1 MIKQTPS
8 AGRIAAMILFT
19 FSCVGI
25 LLFLWLS
32 FGGAI
37 PLKPQSYRFS
47 AKVAE
52 APTLAEEADVRMAG
66 VNIGKVK
73 TKELDK
79 GAARTIVEMEVNPD
93 FAPVNK
99 DSKVILRQK
108 TLLGESYIE
117 VSPGH
122 RRLNGRDNAL
132 EDGGELPVSRVE
144 DTVELDEIFSAFDSD
159 TRAAFKTWIRELADA
174 IKGGRASDLN
184 SAFGNL
190 EPFATDGADLLKV
203 LDEQQSAV
211 RGFVKNTGV
220 VFGAINEREGAL
232 GQLIQNSNEVFSATA
247 SRDRALA
254 ETFQVFPT
262 FLDESKT
269 TLARL
274 ERFAKNT
281 RPLVN
286 DLKGP
291 ADDLGPTVRDLG
303 DLAPDLTALFRD
315 LPPLIRSSR
324 TGLPALSRVL
334 TGASPLFDEIR
345 PFLSQLN
352 PILSYA
358 NFHQNTI
365 SSFLTI
371 GGVNFGCTQRG
382 QGNCNP
388 DNGSLRYQVNFSLI
402 EPRSFERFTKTPSYE
417 RGNSYMAPNAL
428 LRAGNTGV
436 IESFNCPGGQQPFP
450 VDVQSPPAGRAAHR
464 AALLPT
470 ARLALRRQAVRGAPA
485 GARAQGQQAHAD
497 QRHAPGEGPGAGRS
511 IAVSPSICTME
522 ACATRCRDSCAAW
535 AGATCGCTSASTW
548 SPRSRSGWGRSSCSR
563 STSPCRPASSSGSRC
578 SQRR

>member
-1 MIKQTPS
+1 
-8 AGRIAAMILFT
+8 MILFT

-37 PLKPQSYRFS
+37 PLKPESYRFK
-47 AKVAE
+47 AKIAE

-93 FAPVNK
+93 FAPVAK

-117 VSPGH
+117 ISPGH
-122 RRLNGRDNAL
+122 RKVNGQPNTLD
-132 EDGGELPVSRVE
+132 DGESLPVSHVE

-159 TRAAFKTWIRELADA
+159 TRAAFKTWIKELADA
-174 IKGGRASDLN
+174 IKGGRSSDLN

-203 LDEQQSAV
+203 LDEQQSSV

-232 GQLIQNSNEVFSATA
+232 GELIQNSNDVFAATA
-247 SRDRALA
+247 SRDRELA
-254 ETFQVFPT
+254 ETFLVFPT
-262 FLDESKT
+262 FLDESKA

-274 ERFAKNT
+274 ERFAKDT

-291 ADDLGPTVRDLG
+291 AEDLGPTVRDLG
-303 DLAPDLTALFRD
+303 DLAPDLTQLFRD
-315 LPPLIRSSR
+315 LPPLIRASR

-334 TGASPLFDEIR
+334 TGASPVFDEIR

-358 NFHQNTI
+358 NFHQDTI

-382 QGNCNP
+382 KGNCNP
-388 DNGSLRYQVNFSLI
+388 DAGSQRYQVNFSLL
-402 EPRSFERFTKTPSYE
+402 EPRSFERYRKTPLVRARELVHGPE
-417 RGNSYMAPNAL
+417 RAVARGQ
-428 LRAGNTGV
+428 LRRHR
-436 IESFNCPGGQQPFP
+436 ELQLPRRQPARP
-450 VDVQSPPAGRAAHR
+450 SRHPDPAASGADHR
-464 AALLPT
+464 AAVLP
-470 ARLALRRQAVRGAPA
+470 AAGLDVRRQAVRGAPA
-485 GARAQGQQAHAD
+485 GPRAQGRQARPH
-497 QRHAPGEGPGAGRS
+497 QRHEPGAG
-511 IAVSPSICTME
+511 PLPE
-522 ACATRCRDSCAAW
+522 
-535 AGATCGCTSASTW
+535 
-548 SPRSRSGWGRSSCSR
+548 
-563 STSPCRPASSSGSRC
+563 RPAALSP
-578 SQRR
+578 

>member
-1 MIKQTPS
+1 VIKQTPS

-174 IKGGRASDLN
+174 IKGGRGSDLN

-262 FLDESKT
+262 FLDESKA

-274 ERFAKNT
+274 ERFAKDT

-382 QGNCNP
+382 KGNCDP
-388 DNGSLRYQVNFSLI
+388 DNGSLRYQVNFSLL
-402 EPRSFERFTKTPSYE
+402 EPRSFERFTKTPPYE

-436 IESFNCPGGQQPFP
+436 IESFSCPGGQQPFP
-450 VDVQSPPAGRAAHR
+450 VDVQSPPVTGPPTEPPCFQQPGSLYDGKQFVVPQRGRAPNVNKPS
-464 AALLPT
+464 PT
-470 ARLALRRQAVRGAPA
+470 GGTAPA
-485 GARAQGQQAHAD
+485 RD
-497 QRHAPGEGPGAGRS
+497 PAPGDPVR
-511 IAVSPSICTME
+511 
-522 ACATRCRDSCAAW
+522 
-535 AGATCGCTSASTW
+535 
-548 SPRSRSGWGRSSCSR
+548 
-563 STSPCRPASSSGSRC
+563 
-578 SQRR
+578 

>member
-1 MIKQTPS
+1 VIKQTPS
-8 AGRIAAMILFT
+8 VGRIAAMVLFT

-32 FGGAI
+32 FGGSI

-47 AKVAE
+47 AKIPE
-52 APTLAEEADVRMAG
+52 APTLSEEADVRMAG

-79 GAARTIVEMEVNPD
+79 GSARTIVEMEIKPD
-93 FAPVNK
+93 FAPIAK
-99 DSKVILRQK
+99 DSRVILRQK

-122 RRLNGRDNAL
+122 RKLNGKDNTLA
-132 EDGGELPVSRVE
+132 DGKTLPVSHVE

-159 TRAAFKTWIRELADA
+159 TRAAFKTWIKELADA
-174 IKGGRASDLN
+174 IKGGRGEDLN

-190 EPFATDGADLLKV
+190 EGFATDGASLLKV
-203 LDEQQSAV
+203 LDKQQSSV

-232 GQLIQNSNEVFSATA
+232 GELIQNSNAVFEATA

-254 ETFQVFPT
+254 ETFQIFPT
-262 FLDESKT
+262 FLDESKA

-291 ADDLGPTVRDLG
+291 ARDLGPTVRKLG
-303 DLAPDLTALFRD
+303 DLAPDLTRLFRD
-315 LPPLIRSSR
+315 LPPLIRASR

-334 TGASPLFDEIR
+334 RGASPLFDEIR

-358 NFHQNTI
+358 NFHQDTI

-388 DNGSLRYQVNFSLI
+388 DAGSTRYQVNFSLL
-402 EPRSFERFTKTPSYE
+402 EPRSFDRFTRTPDYE
-417 RGNSYMAPNAL
+417 RGNSYMHPQTL
-428 LRAGNTGV
+428 LRAGNLGV
-436 IESFNCPGGQQPFP
+436 IESFRCPGGDRPDP
-450 VDVQSPPAGRAAHR
+450 VDVQSPPGVGTPTQPPCFTQPRSLYDGKQFVVPQRGRA
-464 AALLPT
+464 PN
-470 ARLALRRQAVRGAPA
+470 VPAPQ
-485 GARAQGQQAHAD
+485 GARG
-497 QRHAPGEGPGAGRS
+497 S
-511 IAVSPSICTME
+511 
-522 ACATRCRDSCAAW
+522 
-535 AGATCGCTSASTW
+535 
-548 SPRSRSGWGRSSCSR
+548 
-563 STSPCRPASSSGSRC
+563 RPARDPHPNDPL
-578 SQRR
+578 R

>member
-8 AGRIAAMILFT
+8 VGRIAAMVLFT

-37 PLKPQSYRFS
+37 PLKPESYRFK
-47 AKVAE
+47 AKIPE

-73 TKELDK
+73 TKALDK
-79 GAARTIVEMEVNPD
+79 GTARTIVEMEINTD
-93 FAPVNK
+93 FAPIAK
-99 DSKVILRQK
+99 DSTVILRQK

-122 RRLNGRDNAL
+122 RKV
-132 EDGGELPVSRVE
+132 DGKENTLGDGEELPVKQVE

-159 TRAAFKTWIRELADA
+159 TRAAFKTWIKELADA
-174 IKGGRASDLN
+174 IKGGRSSDLS

-203 LDEQQSAV
+203 LDEQQVSV
-211 RGFVKNTGV
+211 RRLVRNTGQ

-232 GQLIQNSNEVFSATA
+232 GQLIQNSNDVFAATA
-247 SRDRALA
+247 SRDRELA

-262 FLDESKT
+262 FLDESKA

-274 ERFAKNT
+274 ERFANNT

-286 DLKGP
+286 DLKRP
-291 ADDLGPTVRDLG
+291 ADDLDDTVRDLG
-303 DLAPDLTALFRD
+303 DLAPDLTRLFRD
-315 LPPLIRSSR
+315 LPPLERASR
-324 TGLPALSRVL
+324 RGVPALNRVL
-334 TGASPLFDEIR
+334 KGASPVFDEIR
-345 PFLSQLN
+345 PFLAQLS

-358 NFHQNTI
+358 NFHQDTI

-371 GGVNFGCTQRG
+371 GGTNFGCTQRG

-388 DNGSLRYQVNFSLI
+388 DAGSLRYQVNFSLL
-402 EPRSFERFTKTPSYE
+402 EPRSFERFTKTPDWE

-428 LRAGNTGV
+428 LRAGNFGV
-436 IESFNCPGGQQPFP
+436 IESFNCPGGEQPNP
-450 VDVQSPPAGRAAHR
+450 VDVQNPPLVGPPTEPPCFQQPGSLYDGKRFVVPQRGRAPKVNKPG
-464 AALLPT
+464 PT
-470 ARLALRRQAVRGAPA
+470 GGTKPA
-485 GARAQGQQAHAD
+485 TD
-497 QRHAPGEGPGAGRS
+497 PAPGDP
-511 IAVSPSICTME
+511 VH
-522 ACATRCRDSCAAW
+522 
-535 AGATCGCTSASTW
+535 
-548 SPRSRSGWGRSSCSR
+548 
-563 STSPCRPASSSGSRC
+563 
-578 SQRR
+578 

>member
-8 AGRIAAMILFT
+8 VGRIAAMVLFT

-37 PLKPQSYRFS
+37 PLKPESYRFK
-47 AKVAE
+47 AKIPE

-79 GAARTIVEMEVNPD
+79 GGARTIVEMEVKPD
-93 FAPVNK
+93 FAPIAR

-122 RRLNGRDNAL
+122 RKLNGKDNTLA
-132 EDGGELPVSRVE
+132 DGKTLPVAQVE
-144 DTVELDEIFSAFDSD
+144 DTVELDEIFSAFDQD
-159 TRAAFKTWIRELADA
+159 TRSAFKTWIKELADS
-174 IKGGRASDLN
+174 IKGGRSEDLS

-190 EPFATDGADLLKV
+190 EGFATDGADILKV
-203 LDEQQSAV
+203 LDEQQTSV

-232 GQLIQNSNEVFSATA
+232 GQLIQNSNDVFEATA

-254 ETFQVFPT
+254 ETFQIFPT
-262 FLDESKT
+262 FLDESKA

-274 ERFAKNT
+274 ERFANDT

-291 ADDLGPTVRDLG
+291 ARDLGPTVRDLG
-303 DLAPDLTALFRD
+303 DLAPDLTRLFRN
-315 LPPLIRSSR
+315 LPPLVRASR

-345 PFLSQLN
+345 PFLSELN

-358 NFHQNTI
+358 NFHQDTI

-371 GGVNFGCTQRG
+371 GGTNFGCTQRG
-382 QGNCNP
+382 SGNCNP
-388 DNGSLRYQVNFSLI
+388 DAGSVRYQVNFSLL
-402 EPRSFERFTKTPSYE
+402 EPRSFDRFTRTPSYE
-417 RGNSYMAPNAL
+417 RGNSYMNPMAL
-428 LRAGNTGV
+428 LRAGNLGV
-436 IESFNCPGGQQPFP
+436 IESFRCPGGDQPDP
-450 VDVQSPPAGRAAHR
+450 VDVQTPPLVGPPTEPPCFTQPPSLYNGKQFVVPQRGRAPKVEPPKGTTGSKPAQDPH
-464 AALLPT
+464 PGDP
-470 ARLALRRQAVRGAPA
+470 VR
-485 GARAQGQQAHAD
+485 
-497 QRHAPGEGPGAGRS
+497 
-511 IAVSPSICTME
+511 
-522 ACATRCRDSCAAW
+522 
-535 AGATCGCTSASTW
+535 
-548 SPRSRSGWGRSSCSR
+548 
-563 STSPCRPASSSGSRC
+563 
-578 SQRR
+578 

>member
-1 MIKQTPS
+1 VIKQTPS
-8 AGRIAAMILFT
+8 VGRIAAMILFT

-32 FGGAI
+32 FGGSL

-47 AKVAE
+47 AKIPE

-66 VNIGKVK
+66 VNVGKVK

-79 GAARTIVEMEVNPD
+79 GTARTIVEMELKPE
-93 FAPVNK
+93 FAPVAK
-99 DSKVILRQK
+99 DSRVILRQK

-122 RRLNGRDNAL
+122 RKLNGKDNFL
-132 EDGGELPVSRVE
+132 EDGDSLPVSQVE
-144 DTVELDEIFSAFDSD
+144 DTVELDEIFSAFDKD
-159 TRAAFKTWIRELADA
+159 TRAAFKTWIKELADA
-174 IKGGRASDLN
+174 IEGGRGEDLS

-190 EPFATDGADLLKV
+190 EGFATDGADLLKV
-203 LDEQQSAV
+203 LDEQQSSV

-232 GQLIQNSNEVFSATA
+232 GELIQNSNDVFEATA

-254 ETFQVFPT
+254 ETFLIFPT
-262 FLDESKT
+262 FLDESKA

-291 ADDLGPTVRDLG
+291 ARDLGPTVRDLG
-303 DLAPDLTALFRD
+303 DLAPDLTRLFRD
-315 LPPLIRSSR
+315 LPPLIRASR

-358 NFHQNTI
+358 NFHQDTI

-371 GGVNFGCTQRG
+371 GGTNFGCTQRG
-382 QGNCNP
+382 SGNCNP
-388 DNGSLRYQVNFSLI
+388 DAGSLRYQVNFSLL
-402 EPRSFERFTKTPSYE
+402 EPRSFDRFTRTPEFE
-417 RGNSYMAPNAL
+417 RGNSYMHPRAL
-428 LRAGNTGV
+428 LRAGNLGV
-436 IESFNCPGGQQPFP
+436 IESFRCPGGDKPDP
-450 VDVQSPPAGRAAHR
+450 VDVQKPPLVGTPTQPPCFTQPKSLYDGKQFVVPQRGRA
-464 AALLPT
+464 PN
-470 ARLALRRQAVRGAPA
+470 VPAP
-485 GARAQGQQAHAD
+485 QGVQ
-497 QRHAPGEGPGAGRS
+497 GS
-511 IAVSPSICTME
+511 
-522 ACATRCRDSCAAW
+522 
-535 AGATCGCTSASTW
+535 
-548 SPRSRSGWGRSSCSR
+548 
-563 STSPCRPASSSGSRC
+563 RPATDPHPNDPLR
-578 SQRR
+578 

>member
-1 MIKQTPS
+1 MIKQSPS
-8 AGRIAAMILFT
+8 IGRIAAMILFT

-25 LLFLWLS
+25 LIFLWLS
-32 FGGAI
+32 FGGSI

-47 AKVAE
+47 AKIPE
-52 APTLAEEADVRMAG
+52 APTLSEEADVRMAG
-66 VNIGKVK
+66 VNVGKVK

-79 GAARTIVEMEVNPD
+79 GTARTIVEMEIKPE
-93 FAPVNK
+93 FAPVAK
-99 DSKVILRQK
+99 DSRVILRQK

-122 RRLNGRDNAL
+122 RKLNGKDNVL
-132 EDGGELPVSRVE
+132 EDGESLPVSHVE

-159 TRAAFKTWIRELADA
+159 TRAAFKTWIKELADA
-174 IKGGRASDLN
+174 IEGGRGEDLS

-190 EPFATDGADLLKV
+190 EGFATDGADLLKV
-203 LDEQQSAV
+203 LDEQQSSV

-232 GQLIQNSNEVFSATA
+232 GELIQNSNAVFEATA

-254 ETFQVFPT
+254 ETFQIFPT
-262 FLDESKT
+262 FLDESKA

-291 ADDLGPTVRDLG
+291 ARDLGPTVRDLG
-303 DLAPDLTALFRD
+303 DLAPDLTRLFRD
-315 LPPLIRSSR
+315 LPPLIRASR

-358 NFHQNTI
+358 NFHQDTI

-388 DNGSLRYQVNFSLI
+388 DAGSIRYQVNFSLL
-402 EPRSFERFTKTPSYE
+402 EPRSFDRFTRTPAFE
-417 RGNSYMAPNAL
+417 RGNSYMHPRAL
-428 LRAGNTGV
+428 LRAGNLGV
-436 IESFNCPGGQQPFP
+436 IESFRCPGGDKPDP
-450 VDVQSPPAGRAAHR
+450 VDNQVPPVIGT
-464 AALLPT
+464 PT
-470 ARLALRRQAVRGAPA
+470 QPPCFTQPKSLYDGKQFVVP
-485 GARAQGQQAHAD
+485 QQ
-497 QRHAPGEGPGAGRS
+497 GRS
-511 IAVSPSICTME
+511 PNVPAPQGTRGSSP
-522 ACATRCRDSCAAW
+522 ATDPHPNDPLR
-535 AGATCGCTSASTW
+535 
-548 SPRSRSGWGRSSCSR
+548 
-563 STSPCRPASSSGSRC
+563 
-578 SQRR
+578 